1 MLDAAYED
9 SRKNRYIF
17 SPTKC
22 EVVIFRAAEDAAD
35 VVRYGF
41 NIGGTALRLSERLLP
56 LPRRESERPRGSSLR
71 RKHHA

>member
-9 SRKNRYIF
+9 SRKNRYKF

-22 EVVIFRAAEDAAD
+22 EVVIFHAAEDAAD

-41 NIGGTALRLSERLLP
+41 NLGGT
-56 LPRRESERPRGSSLR
+56 G
-71 RKHHA
+71 